1 MLACDHSAARPTLD
15 DVNPYLLYALVALL
29 PTVAFG
35 ALIWGAR
42 AGRRLSNARRRPPA
56 AEPLDRLEARLRRLR
71 VELEAIENK
80 AGTMAKSHHLQAVRG
95 AYADALAQACQRLG
109 VPPPPGGERARLA
122 DIYRT
127 EAALRQRGLD
137 VRETAVR

>member
-1 MLACDHSAARPTLD
+1 
-15 DVNPYLLYALVALL
+15 
-29 PTVAFG
+29 
-35 ALIWGAR
+35 
-42 AGRRLSNARRRPPA
+42 
-56 AEPLDRLEARLRRLR
+56 
-71 VELEAIENK
+71 
-80 AGTMAKSHHLQAVRG
+80 MAKSHHLQAVRG

-109 VPPPPGGERARLA
+109 VPPPGGERARLA

>member
-1 MLACDHSAARPTLD
+1 M
-15 DVNPYLLYALVALL
+15 NPYFLYALVALL
-29 PTVAFG
+29 PTAAFG
-35 ALIWGAR
+35 ALIWGLR
-42 AGRRLSNARRRPPA
+42 AARRLSAVRARPPA

-71 VELEAIENK
+71 LELEAIENK
-80 AGTMAKSHHLQAVRG
+80 AGTVAKSHHPQAVRG

>member
-1 MLACDHSAARPTLD
+1 MT
-15 DVNPYLLYALVALL
+15 PYLMYALVALL

-35 ALIWGAR
+35 ALIWGVR
-42 AGRRLSNARRRPPA
+42 AARRLSAVRARPQAP
-56 AEPLDRLEARLRRLR
+56 EPLGRLEARLRRLR
-71 VELEAIENK
+71 AELEAIENK
-80 AGTMAKSHHLQAVRG
+80 PGTVAKGHHLRVARG
-95 AYADALAQACQRLG
+95 AYADALAQACQRLR
-109 VPPPPGGERARLA
+109 VAPPPGGDQARLA